1 MRGKFDWITI
11 SPKRYKLPLSENMLK
26 AHELKMIINHR
37 NDFRFAEEYAAQ
49 VSPQCKLYL
58 QPEWEQ
64 EEELLPLIIEY
75 VKEHQQWKIS
85 LQVHKY
91 MNIP

>member
-1 MRGKFDWITI
+1 MQT
-11 SPKRYKLPLSENMLK
+11 L
-26 AHELKMIINHR
+26 
-37 NDFRFAEEYAAQ
+37 
-49 VSPQCKLYL
+49 L